1 MAKSRGIA
9 YLFECPETDI
19 IVFGDREKLEI
30 IFYNLLSNAFKYTPD
45 HGRISFCV
53 TEDQEA
59 VHVVVADSGQGIS
72 EEAGQRLFEKFY
84 QANENGK
91 SPRQGFGI
99 GLYLVKKLIDEH
111 RGSVSYFSKS
121 GQGSEFR
128 LAFLKGRAHFG
139 DAEIIEPAELGSGSL
154 LSEIRDGD
162 MIPALPEGQ
171 QSESG
176 KVATVISEIPS
187 MLIVDD
193 NLQMRKYLAQIFQK
207 EFRIYEGQN
216 GNEGL
221 AIAKQMQP
229 DVIISDV
236 VMDDVTGIDFCKAV
250 KESPVLNHIPFI
262 LITGS
267 FSPESKLKGIEYGA
281 DDYVTKPFE
290 KDLLIARVHSLVKK
304 QQDLRKYFYNEITH
318 QQHTLAISGEYKEFL
333 DRCIAIVES
342 HIDHDDFN
350 IQMLAGEIGMSHSK
364 LYKKIK
370 TISGQSAN
378 AFIRF
383 IRLRKAA
390 ELFINS
396 DYNISQ
402 TAFNVGINDVK
413 YFRDQFTRTFGMK
426 PSEYIKKYRKT
437 LGKNYKLNTSLLRDD
452 RI

>member
-1 MAKSRGIA
+1 M
-9 YLFECPETDI
+9 
-19 IVFGDREKLEI
+19 
-30 IFYNLLSNAFKYTPD
+30 
-45 HGRISFCV
+45 
-53 TEDQEA
+53 
-59 VHVVVADSGQGIS
+59 
-72 EEAGQRLFEKFY
+72 
-84 QANENGK
+84 
-91 SPRQGFGI
+91 I
-99 GLYLVKKLIDEH
+99 GPAE
-111 RGSVSYFSKS
+111 
-121 GQGSEFR
+121 
-128 LAFLKGRAHFG
+128 KGR
-139 DAEIIEPAELGSGSL
+139 GSL
-154 LSEIRDGD
+154 LSEIREGD
-162 MIPALPEGQ
+162 MIPILPDGQ
-171 QSESG
+171 QADPG
-176 KVATVISEIPS
+176 KFSTVIAEVPS

-193 NLQMRKYLAQIFQK
+193 NLQMRKYLAQIFQND
-207 EFRIYEGQN
+207 FRIYEGIN
-216 GNEGL
+216 GYEGIS
-221 AIAKQMQP
+221 IAKQMQP
-229 DVIISDV
+229 DIIISDV
-236 VMDDVTGIDFCKAV
+236 VMEDVTGIDFCKAV

-290 KDLLIARVHSLVKK
+290 KDLLIARVHSLVRK

-318 QQHTLAISGEYKEFL
+318 QQHTLAISGEYKDFL

-413 YFRDQFTRTFGMK
+413 YFRDHFTRTFGMK

-437 LGKNYKLNTSLLRDD
+437 LGKNYKLNSSLIRDD
-452 RI
+452 RR